1 MEKELSADVK
11 LIASSGGV
19 FEVVVDGK
27 LVHSKKQ
34 TGTPPD
40 EDALVNSLRNA

>member
-1 MEKELSADVK
+1 MKKELSADVE
-11 LIASSGGV
+11 LIKSSGGA

-34 TGTPPD
+34 TGNPPD
-40 EDALVNSLRNA
+40 EVQLIEALR

>member
-1 MEKELSADVK
+1 VKKELSAEVE
-11 LIASSGGV
+11 LIKSSGGA

-34 TGTPPD
+34 TGRPPD
-40 EDALVNSLRNA
+40 EAQLIEQLRAP